1 VTALGHQAAAVAGWD
16 AWEAQLAGQDTQ
28 LLVLLPHTDYKKRT
42 LEIAASMLERGRI
55 EPRYVTGERDVDPIV
70 ILFGCRTTGTR
81 GSPGGFAASF
91 LEEGAC
97 AVFHSAADLRNV
109 HATELAR
116 RLAAVLTQPGHRPR
130 MLSDALLEFRRAAV
144 RDGLV
149 PALGIAAF
157 GDADW
162 RI

>member
-1 VTALGHQAAAVAGWD
+1 
-16 AWEAQLAGQDTQ
+16 
-28 LLVLLPHTDYKKRT
+28 
-42 LEIAASMLERGRI
+42 
-55 EPRYVTGERDVDPIV
+55 VTGGRDVDPIV

-116 RLAAVLTQPGHRPR
+116 RLAAVLTLPGHRPR

>member
-1 VTALGHQAAAVAGWD
+1 
-16 AWEAQLAGQDTQ
+16 
-28 LLVLLPHTDYKKRT
+28 
-42 LEIAASMLERGRI
+42 
-55 EPRYVTGERDVDPIV
+55 
-70 ILFGCRTTGTR
+70 
-81 GSPGGFAASF
+81 
-91 LEEGAC
+91 
-97 AVFHSAADLRNV
+97 
-109 HATELAR
+109 
-116 RLAAVLTQPGHRPR
+116 